1 MQNELTTM
9 YHLKVDPKRF
19 EEFHDLV
26 RTIVAASHDE
36 PDTLTYEYLADAEKH
51 TVHIIEH
58 YRMPGVLPHIEQTFA
73 PYAETFLS
81 LATIEKTF
89 VYGNPTPEIRAKLDG
104 FGAIYLTQFEGFR
117 R

>member
-1 MQNELTTM
+1 MQDEITTT
-9 YHLKVDPKRF
+9 YHLKVDPARF
-19 EEFHDLV
+19 KQFHDLV
-26 RTIVAASHDE
+26 KTIVAASRQE
-36 PDTLTYEYLADAEKH
+36 PDTLTYEYLTDADKH
-51 TVHIIEH
+51 TVHIIER

-81 LATIEKTF
+81 LATIESMF

-104 FGAIYLTQFEGFR
+104 FGAIYLAQFEGFR